1 MSRMKLEA
9 RHLKKLSASI
19 LAIALAGCAG
29 NSILPP
35 NAAPTIEQIAYR
47 GATYAVA
54 NGMDPKTYM
63 RVGMLMARDQCLQY
77 FDRIVQAQDKR
88 TFASSELNLL
98 GGIGMGA
105 AMAAGAAVP
114 AVAGIGLASSLA
126 QGTLTNA
133 AIATGAGAFPEET
146 AGLIL
151 DKAMGTYVAALPEP
165 KTIVEADVY
174 VHGLASYCSSTKIH
188 QLMRDAIS
196 SAQMTVMMPL
206 TVPPPTIATPI
217 TSSIEP
223 APAPLTAPPMRRP
236 PRAVPKAPPTPPP
249 SPAPPPRA
257 YPPSLLRWG
266 EMMPPVIGVVK

>member
-9 RHLKKLSASI
+9 RHLKKLSSSI
-19 LAIALAGCAG
+19 LTIALAGCAG
-29 NSILPP
+29 HPMLPP
-35 NAAPTIEQIAYR
+35 IAAPTIEQIAYR
-47 GATYAVA
+47 GAAYAIA

-77 FDRIVQAQDKR
+77 FDRLVQAQDKR

-105 AMAAGAAVP
+105 AMAAGAAAP

-126 QGTLTNA
+126 QGTLSNA

-165 KTIVEADVY
+165 KTIVEADLY

-196 SAQMTVMMPL
+196 SAQMMVMPM
-206 TVPPPTIATPI
+206 TVPPSTIATPI

-223 APAPLTAPPMRRP
+223 APAPLPAPPARRV
-236 PRAVPKAPPTPPP
+236 PRATPKPPPAPSP

-257 YPPSLLRWG
+257 YPPSFLKWG
-266 EMMPPVIGVVK
+266 EGMPPVIGVVK

>member
-19 LAIALAGCAG
+19 LAIPLAGCAG

-35 NAAPTIEQIAYR
+35 SAAPTIEQIATR
-47 GATYAVA
+47 GAAYAAA

-63 RVGMLMARDQCLQY
+63 RVGMLMARDQCLGY
-77 FDRIVQAQDKR
+77 FDRLVQAQDRR
-88 TFASSELNLL
+88 TFAQSETNLL

-105 AMAAGAAVP
+105 AMAAGAGAPV
-114 AVAGIGLASSLA
+114 VAGLGLASSFV
-126 QGTLTNA
+126 QGTLSNA
-133 AIATGAGAFPEET
+133 ATATGAGAFPDET

-174 VHGLASYCSSTKIH
+174 VHGLASYCTSTKIH

-196 SAQMTVMMPL
+196 SAQMTVLPM

-223 APAPLTAPPMRRP
+223 APAPLPAPPVRHI
-236 PRAVPKAPPTPPP
+236 PRAAPKAPPVPSS

-257 YPPSLLRWG
+257 YPPSFLRWG
-266 EMMPPVIGVVK
+266 EIMPPVIGVAK